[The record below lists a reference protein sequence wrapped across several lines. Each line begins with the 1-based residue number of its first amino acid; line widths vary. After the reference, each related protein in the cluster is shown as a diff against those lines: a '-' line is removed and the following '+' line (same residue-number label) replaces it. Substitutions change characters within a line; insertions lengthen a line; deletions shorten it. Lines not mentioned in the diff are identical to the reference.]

1 MPTAEQLSRLL
12 AYHEALASRALDG
25 ETMHVA
31 APDGCCCLD
40 HARER
45 IAELE
50 AENRMVVA
58 ELTALRSQVAWIPTD
73 VRMPTVN
80 ERVLG
85 VYRFKYDGCQQWA
98 VFLWHPESGW
108 WDWAL
113 DEPLGDDC
121 EMVYW
126 RTVPRLPE
134 AEEATNDDATE

>member
-50 AENRMVVA
+50 AEV
-58 ELTALRSQVAWIPTD
+58 
-73 VRMPTVN
+73 
-80 ERVLG
+80 ERLE
-85 VYRFKYDGCQQWA
+85 D
-98 VFLWHPESGW
+98 L
-108 WDWAL
+108 L
-113 DEPLGDDC
+113 
-121 EMVYW
+121 
-126 RTVPRLPE
+126 RTVERCS
-134 AEEATNDDATE
+134 